1 MTSISSEKT
10 TFERKVYFAVAYL
23 CAINQLEYKV
33 IPGVLCFFM
42 GSSPLFKVLK
52 QCSSDVYKNKVL
64 DKEELREMFV
74 EYRVTAAVAA
84 AAGTKAIPGPIWAM
98 GQSLPSMA
106 CKWSDNRPLVQ
117 RLLRFQKVFA
127 AFNSFVHDPFTLL
140 SSKEVKDFHDVKFK
154 ERYGQFF
161 PQIIKR
167 TEIKEKADLDDLL
180 LKYKISYFFT
190 IRDDLFPLIQQ
201 FNFFNLSE
209 WQIAFI

>member
-1 MTSISSEKT
+1 MASISSNET
-10 TFERKVYFAVAYL
+10 SFEGKVYFAVAYL

-33 IPGVLCFFM
+33 IPGVLCFFH

-64 DKEELREMFV
+64 DKEELKTMFV
-74 EYRVTAAVAA
+74 KYGVAA
-84 AAGTKAIPGPIWAM
+84 AAGTKAIPGPIWVM
-98 GQSLPSMA
+98 SQSLPSLS
-106 CKWSDNRPLVQ
+106 CKWAGNRQPVQ
-117 RLLRFQKVFA
+117 RLLRFQKVFTT
-127 AFNSFVHDPFTLL
+127 FNSFVHDPFALL
-140 SSKEVKDFHDVKFK
+140 SSKQVKDFHDVQFK

-167 TEIKEKADLDDLL
+167 TETKEKADLDDLL